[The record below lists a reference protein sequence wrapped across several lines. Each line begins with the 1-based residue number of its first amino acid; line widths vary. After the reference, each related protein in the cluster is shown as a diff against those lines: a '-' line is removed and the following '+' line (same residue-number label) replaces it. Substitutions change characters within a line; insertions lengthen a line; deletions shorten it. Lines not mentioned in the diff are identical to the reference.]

1 MSDKVEGLRRLAEHP
16 NTPPEE
22 RAAAIAALVGLAR
35 GREVEQRSVVRA
47 LTTAHERMPEWIK
60 PRPLTGDARYFAHP
74 DGGGPHAKDVKAF
87 AARMIRNDYWSSK
100 RHPVMRRYCT
110 SFNNRYA
117 DWLRDG
123 FELESYSNHIKKIR
137 VVLGKDKFDIYED
150 DGGWRPGPWWPRLL
164 TMLCQWMAEADAYD
178 AAEAARQAEKERQR
192 KSEED
197 ALYARYLRGQ

>member
-22 RAAAIAALVGLAR
+22 RAAAITALVGLAR
-35 GREVEQRSVVRA
+35 GQDAKQRTAVCA
-47 LTTAHERMPEWIK
+47 LTTVHERMPEWI
-60 PRPLTGDARYFAHP
+60 TDAS
-74 DGGGPHAKDVKAF
+74 GPHAKAMEAF
-87 AARMIRNDYWSSK
+87 AARMIRNDYWSSN

-178 AAEAARQAEKERQR
+178 AAEAARRAEEERQR